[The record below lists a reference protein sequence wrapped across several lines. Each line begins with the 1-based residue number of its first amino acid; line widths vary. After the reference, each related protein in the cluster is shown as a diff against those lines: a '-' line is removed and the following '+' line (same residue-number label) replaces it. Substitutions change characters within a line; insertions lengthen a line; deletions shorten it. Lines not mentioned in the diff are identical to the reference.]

1 MRQAMPDD
9 ETENEI
15 IDIKKEKQQIDK
27 EEFQNKLHN
36 LNMSL
41 LTRIAKP
48 ILPAG
53 YWSKN
58 QTAHHTATSRPINLT
73 FDDGPNPATTPE
85 LLVVLS
91 EENVKGTFFFIG
103 ENIRRYP
110 ELVQAVHQAGHTIAN
125 HSLDHMFLP
134 ALSTRGIEKQIDVTN
149 KLITEITAT
158 SASLF
163 RPPFG
168 LMDKRAAAILKERRM
183 SAVYWGA
190 MADDYRAIGEATV
203 VKRIMH
209 ALPGNELVVLHE
221 GHSTAQQTINAT
233 REIIKRSKELGHTF
247 EPIQ

>member
-1 MRQAMPDD
+1 MPDD
-9 ETENEI
+9 SDKDENEVSE
-15 IDIKKEKQQIDK
+15 KRQVAKED
-27 EEFQNKLHN
+27 FQNKLHN
-36 LNMSL
+36 LNMNL
-41 LTRIAKP
+41 LTSLAKP

-58 QTAHHTATSRPINLT
+58 QAARRIATSRQINLT
-73 FDDGPNPATTPE
+73 FDDGPNPATTLE

-103 ENIRRYP
+103 DNVRRYP
-110 ELVQAVHQAGHTIAN
+110 ELVQAVHKAGHTIAN

-134 ALSTRGIEKQIDVTN
+134 ALSTRAIEKQIDVTN
-149 KLITEITAT
+149 NLIMEITAS
-158 SASLF
+158 SAALF

-168 LMDKRAAAILKERRM
+168 LMDKRAAAILKERQM

-190 MADDYRAIGEATV
+190 MADDYRAIGEAAV

-209 ALPGNELVVLHE
+209 AIPGNELVVLHE
-221 GHSTAQQTINAT
+221 GQSTAQQTINAT

-247 EPIQ
+247 EPIQPPS